1 MRFSRLV
8 VLGLAT
14 VTFPALTALVQAQ
27 HSITPLAKVKFVPD
41 DDVKC
46 LSYALESGDPD
57 KGASTIILKAP
68 PRCLVRWHFHTAV
81 EGLMVVRGQVLTEM
95 EGVPATTL
103 GAGGFA
109 TMSSGAKHQF
119 ACTGTS
125 ECILFV
131 TFDRIYDIHWVD
143 QK

>member
-81 EGLMVVRGQVLTEM
+81 EGLMVRARASTHGNGGRAGDHARSGRIRDHVQRSQAPVRLYWNLRVHSVCDL
-95 EGVPATTL
+95 
-103 GAGGFA
+103 
-109 TMSSGAKHQF
+109 
-119 ACTGTS
+119 
-125 ECILFV
+125 
-131 TFDRIYDIHWVD
+131 
-143 QK
+143 